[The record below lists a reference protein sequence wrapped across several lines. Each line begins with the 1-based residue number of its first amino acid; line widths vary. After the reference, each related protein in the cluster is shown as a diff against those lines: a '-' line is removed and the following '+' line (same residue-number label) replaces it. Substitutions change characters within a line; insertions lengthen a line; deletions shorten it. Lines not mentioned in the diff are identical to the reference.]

1 MEDLLQMNEH
11 DEGNY
16 IVDITEPIQK
26 PNSFD
31 QLCALVNHYEDMEE
45 TIDSLRKKTSELII
59 DENPNDDN
67 ADRYTIEICY
77 KELFINILKKKMEEI
92 RNVLNYN

>member
-16 IVDITEPIQK
+16 IIDITEPIQK
-26 PNSFD
+26 PSNFD

-45 TIDSLRKKTSELII
+45 IIDSLRKETSELII
-59 DENPNDDN
+59 DENPNDN
-67 ADRYTIEICY
+67 AADRYTIEICY
-77 KELFINILKKKMEEI
+77 KQLFINILKKKMEEI